1 MEPSDSKRFACRSLR
16 TFLESTH
23 LQATVERIFVWLDID
38 NEQFKLAHQ
47 SQLVP
52 ALRDV
57 IVAAAKWGHVQFVV
71 LPVPYAHS
79 LLPIFES
86 FMQEFNKISVD
97 LHNVLWLNDYER
109 VAGARFAHSLGS
121 NAFVTY
127 WTAVDQM
134 GRVSRKS
141 VRAALRFLRQLKSSL
156 VPADVD
162 LSDPTKAEHASSTE
176 HSSNQQSTS
185 SSLHKVYR
193 GKVQKPHRE
202 DYAVRGAPHKRGG
215 GGGRSQWNSNRRG
228 QGNRRN

>member
-1 MEPSDSKRFACRSLR
+1 MPSPAKKGDWNAYHLR
-16 TFLESTH
+16 TFFENTH
-23 LQATVERIFVWLDID
+23 FQATVERIFVWFDIAND
-38 NEQFKLAHQ
+38 QFQLAHQ

-71 LPVPYAHS
+71 LPVLYAHS

-97 LHNVLWLNDYER
+97 LQNMLWLSDYER
-109 VAGARFAHSLGS
+109 VDGARFAHSLGS

-141 VRAALRFLRQLKSSL
+141 VRAALRFLRQLKPSL
-156 VPADVD
+156 VPDNVD
-162 LSDPTKAEHASSTE
+162 LSDPVKPESGHVSQ
-176 HSSNQQSTS
+176 QQSTS
-185 SSLHKVYR
+185 SSTLHGVRR
-193 GKVQKPHRE
+193 GMIQNPTRIN
-202 DYAVRGAPHKRGG
+202 DPSRGAPNKRGG
-215 GGGRSQWNSNRRG
+215 GGGRGQWDNNRRG
-228 QGNRRN
+228 KGNRRH